1 MTQGVKA
8 TFAASQIALP
18 PPTLSSQN
26 HHPLPW
32 STILFIG
39 CINLGGSMK
48 RSLTCIWL
56 SSFVLLGSGE
66 ADQPAESAKL
76 HRKDTVAVIGTGDM
90 GDSFGPRLAALGY
103 QVIYGSRNP
112 ASDKV
117 TGLVAATGHGASAT
131 SQKRA
136 AQQAEIVLLAL
147 PWPAMETVTQN
158 LGNLEG
164 KFLIDISYPPLDIA
178 EDGYYEITVE
188 TSSAE
193 MIQSWNPG
201 AKVVKA
207 FGTLGSNAIDDPST
221 LGGAVSVPIASD
233 DRAAKEKVA
242 ILAAELGFDPIDAGP
257 LRMARTIEAM
267 QNLLAVPLL
276 QRRDT
281 SWNFYFRRS
290 NYWNCNPYVT
300 EEGVFEWPLAADS
313 DNLADMP
320 QTQGP
325 PEPCP

>member
-1 MTQGVKA
+1 MTRW
-8 TFAASQIALP
+8 IAYV
-18 PPTLSSQN
+18 
-26 HHPLPW
+26 
-32 STILFIG
+32 
-39 CINLGGSMK
+39 
-48 RSLTCIWL
+48 
-56 SSFVLLGSGE
+56 SFVIYGLLGCVE
-66 ADQPAESAKL
+66 AEQTVNSAKSNP
-76 HRKDTVAVIGTGDM
+76 KDTIAVIGTGDM
-90 GDSFGPRLAALGY
+90 GNSFGPRLAELGY
-103 QVIYGSRNP
+103 RVIYGSRNP

-117 TGLVAATGHGASAT
+117 TALVAATGHGASAT
-131 SQKRA
+131 SQKQA
-136 AQQAEIVLLAL
+136 AQQAGVVLLAL
-147 PWPAMETVTQN
+147 PWPAMETIVQN

-164 KFLIDISYPPLDIA
+164 KVLIDISYPPIDIA
-178 EDGYYEITVE
+178 DDGYYEITID

-193 MIQSWNPG
+193 MIQDWNPG

-221 LGGAVSVPIASD
+221 VGGAVSVPIASD
-233 DRAAKEKVA
+233 DREAKEKVA
-242 ILAAELGFDPIDAGP
+242 VITAELGFDPVDAGP

-267 QNLLAVPLL
+267 QNLLLVPLL

-300 EEGVFEWPLAADS
+300 EDGVFEWPLAADA

-325 PEPCP
+325 SEPCP

>member
-1 MTQGVKA
+1 MTRW
-8 TFAASQIALP
+8 IAYV
-18 PPTLSSQN
+18 
-26 HHPLPW
+26 
-32 STILFIG
+32 
-39 CINLGGSMK
+39 
-48 RSLTCIWL
+48 
-56 SSFVLLGSGE
+56 SFVIYGLLGCVE
-66 ADQPAESAKL
+66 AEQPVNSEKSNP
-76 HRKDTVAVIGTGDM
+76 KDTIAVIGTGDM
-90 GDSFGPRLAALGY
+90 GNSFGPRLAELGY
-103 QVIYGSRNP
+103 RVIYGSRNP

-117 TGLVAATGHGASAT
+117 TALVAATGHGASAT
-131 SQKRA
+131 SQKQA
-136 AQQAEIVLLAL
+136 AQQASVVLLAL
-147 PWPAMETVTQN
+147 PWPAMETVVQN

-164 KFLIDISYPPLDIA
+164 KVLIDISYPPIDIA
-178 EDGYYEITVE
+178 DDGYYEITIE

-193 MIQSWNPG
+193 MIQDWNPG

-221 LGGAVSVPIASD
+221 VGGAVSVPIASD
-233 DRAAKEKVA
+233 DREAKEKVA
-242 ILAAELGFDPIDAGP
+242 AITAELGFDPIDAGP

-267 QNLLAVPLL
+267 QNLLLVPLL

-300 EEGVFEWPLAADS
+300 EDGVFEWPLAADA